1 MTPTASEKPKQYM
14 KQPILVLLILLSS
27 QMVFGQAVFENDKQR
42 DELKNAKLYFAQD
55 DKCRKLYAQKK
66 DNETEIACKL
76 AVSIAERLP
85 ETRYMEKHS
94 AYRMLGLALLWQK
107 KYEESIS
114 YFNKALEVG
123 KPKVDDTNA
132 ETGEVY
138 YLLGQANHLLGR
150 IEIAKDFYTKAE
162 NIYRTAFKEMGDSEI
177 RGFYPKPI
185 INILEAHLIL
195 VKDAGLKE
203 EAEKIEKRLAETK
216 IEFAKF
222 LEN

>member
-1 MTPTASEKPKQYM
+1 MTPTISQKLKSIMKSFFPVLLTLLLTQISFGQTASEK
-14 KQPILVLLILLSS
+14 I
-27 QMVFGQAVFENDKQR
+27 KQR

-55 DKCRKLYAQKK
+55 DECRKLYGEK
-66 DNETEIACKL
+66 DYFEAEKSCKL
-76 AVSIAERLP
+76 AVSIAEKLP
-85 ETRYMEKHS
+85 QSRFMEKHA
-94 AYRMLGLALLWQK
+94 AYRMFGLTLLWQR
-107 KYEESIS
+107 KYDEAIS
-114 YFNKALEVG
+114 NFNKALEVG
-123 KPKVDDTNA
+123 KPKVDDTDA

-150 IEIAKDFYTKAE
+150 IEAAKDFYIKAE
-162 NIYRTAFKEMGDSEI
+162 NTYRTAFKEMGDSEI

-195 VKDAGLKE
+195 VKDAGLTE
-203 EAEKIEKRLAETK
+203 EAGKIEKRLAETK